1 MATHSS
7 NLAWRILW
15 TEEAGR
21 LQSMGS
27 QRVRHD
33 RSDLEQPTCCLLIN
47 DPSNYIPEVPCI
59 LFFQLAESLTHR
71 LIKCLKWYNYSND
84 AGLHVIA
91 GYQSHLLLV
100 TRCIVTNSR
109 LLIKRSTQPSKLFA
123 EINCWKNFIQSK
135 DIFQLTWFLT
145 SYIG

>member
-1 MATHSS
+1 MPYCLLGSPSACQCRRCKRYWLDPWVRKIPWRRTWHSS

-33 RSDLEQPTCCLLIN
+33 QSDLEQHTYCLLIN
-47 DPSNYIPEVPCI
+47 DSSNYIPEVPCI
-59 LFFQLAESLTHR
+59 LFFQLAESLMHR

-91 GYQSHLLLV
+91 GYQSYLLLV
-100 TRCIVTNSR
+100 TRCIVTYSR
-109 LLIKRSTQPSKLFA
+109 LLIKRST
-123 EINCWKNFIQSK
+123 
-135 DIFQLTWFLT
+135 
-145 SYIG
+145 